1 MRDAMFLV
9 KLVLRLAFLLIST
22 AFQLAAFL
30 AKIPLRALARRAAT
44 FEGRVS
50 VIDGD
55 SLTVIH
61 DGKRESIR
69 LFGVDAPERDQ
80 PEGPA
85 ATRML
90 RRMIDG
96 ETVRIEPVDRDLYG
110 RIVARVFL
118 ADGTDVARAMVR
130 EGLALAD
137 TRYSTDYMRDQHE
150 AQNARAGAWGRR
162 GIIDPAEW
170 RSLRA

>member
-9 KLVLRLAFLLIST
+9 KLVLRLAFFLMST
-22 AFQLAAFL
+22 AFRLVVFL
-30 AKIPLRALARRAAT
+30 VKIPLGMIGRRASA

-55 SLTVIH
+55 SLAVIR
-61 DGKRESIR
+61 DGQRVSIR
-69 LFGVDAPERDQ
+69 LFGIDAPEYDQ

-85 ATRML
+85 ATRLLRQML
-90 RRMIDG
+90 DG
-96 ETVRIEPVDRDLYG
+96 ETVRIEPRDTDRYG
-110 RIVARVFL
+110 RVVARVIL
-118 ADGTDVARAMVR
+118 ADGTDVARTMVR

-137 TRYSTDYMRDQHE
+137 IRYSTAYMRDQHA
-150 AQNARAGAWGRR
+150 AQGARAGAWGRR